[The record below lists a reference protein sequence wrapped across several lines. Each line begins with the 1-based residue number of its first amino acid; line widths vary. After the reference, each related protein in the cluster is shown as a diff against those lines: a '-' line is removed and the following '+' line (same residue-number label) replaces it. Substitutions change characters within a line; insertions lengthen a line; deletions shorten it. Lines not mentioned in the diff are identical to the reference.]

1 VSVGVA
7 VMWPAVA
14 ALGFLALICVVIALG
29 ASSTARYEFE
39 RNRVPQQQRSAARG
53 ASAHPAGSRAAT
65 GRAEA
70 AGAEPRREAVGVA
83 VRPVAPPAVDTPP
96 AIGWWLV
103 QDGEDGS
110 GPEVVAGPFADRLDA
125 DWAALA
131 SGLQA
136 CAAYGALRTD
146 GGLALRPA
154 PEELAWLGDLGEQLD
169 RLDEDWDG
177 LLTDTDPLTTLVVE
191 VAAALVEAGL
201 PLHDCA
207 QRIPAAGGTAGGVCL
222 TPELARGGVLVGWH
236 SHDRMSLQHV
246 RGAYADAAV
255 QLAMNAAVAE
265 VLMQLGFAVEAFG
278 SAGCSLVTALR
289 R

>member
-1 VSVGVA
+1 MSVGVA
-7 VMWPAVA
+7 LMWPAVA
-14 ALGFLALICVVIALG
+14 ALGFLALICLVVALG

-65 GRAEA
+65 GPADAPGGET
-70 AGAEPRREAVGVA
+70 RREAVGVA
-83 VRPVAPPAVDTPP
+83 VRPVAPPAGVPSGT
-96 AIGWWLV
+96 GWWLV
-103 QDGEDGS
+103 QDAEDGA
-110 GPEVVAGPFADRLDA
+110 GHHVVAGPFPDRLDA

-131 SGLQA
+131 GNLPA
-136 CAAYGALRTD
+136 VAAHGVLRAD
-146 GGLALRPA
+146 GGLTLRPT
-154 PEELAWLGDLGEQLD
+154 PEELAWLGVLGEQLD
-169 RLDEDWDG
+169 RLDDDWDD

-207 QRIPAAGGTAGGVCL
+207 QRTPAPGGTAGGVCL

-236 SHDRMSLQHV
+236 AHDRMSVEHS

-255 QLAMNAAVAE
+255 ALAMNAAVTE
-265 VLMQLGFAVEAFG
+265 VLLQLGFAVEASE
-278 SAGCSLVTALR
+278 SAGGCLVTALR